1 MAVAKVARA
10 AKDAAEDAAV
20 AEAEKENTTKANGAT
35 LKTGVTVRR
44 PLLMAKATGAEKATG
59 VEKAIGDI
67 GARCSLLS
75 ILRQCRM
82 GKAKAG
88 LRLQVHGSRG
98 RPRSAA
104 KLAVSFPLAGR
115 QKFRLTGSARRR
127 RTLPDVTMMRLAVWL
142 HAQMRMEQRI
152 IKPERASQR
161 RLKERSTIQASQ
173 TGLQRTLTSSKCE
186 QQVTATQHNEIVL
199 CRQLRL
205 ENVLQ
210 HIDYPRR

>member
-1 MAVAKVARA
+1 MARA

-20 AEAEKENTTKANGAT
+20 VEAEKANTTKANGAT

-75 ILRQCRM
+75 IPRQCRLE
-82 GKAKAG
+82 KAKAG
-88 LRLQVHGSRG
+88 LRLQAHGARG

-115 QKFRLTGSARRR
+115 QKFRSTGSARRR
-127 RTLPDVTMMRLAVWL
+127 RTLPDVTMMRLAV
-142 HAQMRMEQRI
+142 
-152 IKPERASQR
+152 
-161 RLKERSTIQASQ
+161 
-173 TGLQRTLTSSKCE
+173 
-186 QQVTATQHNEIVL
+186 
-199 CRQLRL
+199 
-205 ENVLQ
+205 
-210 HIDYPRR
+210 